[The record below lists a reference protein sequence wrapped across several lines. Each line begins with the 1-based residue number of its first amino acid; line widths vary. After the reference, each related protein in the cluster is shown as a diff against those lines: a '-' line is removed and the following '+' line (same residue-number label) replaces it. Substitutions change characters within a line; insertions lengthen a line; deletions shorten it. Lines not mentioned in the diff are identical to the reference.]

1 MKALPKWA
9 SRFLEKQPSMFLW
22 LGKVCS
28 VFVPFLRQ
36 EMGSASSK
44 VDKTEPLALCKER
57 RKFIKQA
64 IDSRY
69 NLAAAH
75 VSYINSLKNIGVA
88 LRRFAEAEILIE
100 SSLSTTSATELD
112 KSPSHS
118 SYLSPSPS
126 HNVEVSDSPL
136 HFESPISP
144 PVMNL
149 SYMRAG
155 GGGTAVTVKFNLNNS
170 SDFVEDE
177 SLGFSMPMPPPP
189 PPFESGGSW
198 DFFDPSD
205 NGESFRFMG
214 HSDLDLDFDDL
225 RGWNE
230 FRGER
235 VGVEHSMV
243 DAKGKWTK
251 VGLDGKSRAREE
263 TVKPGEEQKGVENS
277 GNSLAQNG
285 SYNLRV
291 EGTAPSFRLR
301 GVEGSSGQALVG
313 QVRRV
318 EEGQNANFS
327 TLERSS
333 SKREKAVAV
342 NNLSAEREDPS
353 EFITHR
359 AKDFLSSIKD
369 IEHRFFRASESG
381 KEVSRMLEANNIRVG
396 YSDAK
401 GGSSASAILVA
412 VKCVCCR
419 GKTALVSHEPLE
431 HMTKVITW
439 KRTTSSKSSS
449 SRNPLVTA
457 TKDDASDSG
466 SDFVEEFCMIAGSH
480 SSTLDR
486 LYAWERKLYDEI
498 KASEPIRKEYDRKCD
513 QLRHQFAKDQSANVI
528 DGTRAIVKDLHSRI
542 RVAIH
547 SVDSISKRIEKMRD
561 EELQPQLLELIQGLI
576 RMWKTMLECH
586 HAQYITISLAYH
598 SRSTTGTPQ
607 GDTRRQIMAQLQQ
620 EIECFGLSF
629 ANWVNSHASYV
640 EALNGWLQNC
650 ILQPQERSKSR
661 RPFSPRRLL
670 APPLFVLCR
679 DWSAGIKGLPSE
691 ELNNAIK
698 SLSSDFQ
705 HLMEQQEEQLQM
717 EEKVV
722 DANNGESGG
731 KENDRNDDASSN
743 LYCIHASLTKVL
755 DRLNK
760 FSEASLKMYE
770 DIRQK
775 TEAARVA
782 YLNCRPLRC

>member
-1 MKALPKWA
+1 
-9 SRFLEKQPSMFLW
+9 
-22 LGKVCS
+22 
-28 VFVPFLRQ
+28 
-36 EMGSASSK
+36 MGSAGSK

-57 RKFIKQA
+57 RKFIKLA

-88 LRRFAEAEILIE
+88 LRRFAEAEVLIE

-126 HNVEVSDSPL
+126 HNAEVSDSPL

-144 PVMNL
+144 PVMNM

-155 GGGTAVTVKFNLNNS
+155 GGGNAVTVKFNLNNS
-170 SDFVEDE
+170 GGFVEDE
-177 SLGFSMPMPPPP
+177 TLGFSMPMPPPP
-189 PPFESGGSW
+189 PPPFELAGSW

-205 NGESFRFMG
+205 NGESFRFVR
-214 HSDLDLDFDDL
+214 HSELDIDFDNMSE
-225 RGWNE
+225 WSE

-235 VGVEHSMV
+235 VGVEQSVV

-251 VGLDGKSRAREE
+251 AGLDGKSQVHEE
-263 TVKPGEEQKGVENS
+263 TLTPGVEQKGVESS
-277 GNSLAQNG
+277 GNSLTQNG
-285 SYNLRV
+285 SYNSRV
-291 EGTAPSFRLR
+291 KGTAPSFKLR
-301 GVEGSSGQALVG
+301 GVEGSSRQAFVG
-313 QVRRV
+313 QVRHV
-318 EEGQNANFS
+318 EEGQNASVS
-327 TLERSS
+327 TLEQSG

-342 NNLSAEREDPS
+342 NNLSTEREDPS

-359 AKDFLSSIKD
+359 AKDFLASVKD

-396 YSDAK
+396 YSEAK
-401 GGSSASAILVA
+401 VIEHFCNRCVTSPILIGGSSASAILVA
-412 VKCVCCR
+412 VKFVCCR
-419 GKTALVSHEPLE
+419 GKTALVSHEPVE
-431 HMTKVITW
+431 HMTKIITW
-439 KRTTSSKSSS
+439 KRTTSSRSSS

-498 KASEPIRKEYDRKCD
+498 KASESIRREYDR
-513 QLRHQFAKDQSANVI
+513 R
-528 DGTRAIVKDLHSRI
+528 
-542 RVAIH
+542 
-547 SVDSISKRIEKMRD
+547 
-561 EELQPQLLELIQGLI
+561 LI

-598 SRSTTGTPQ
+598 SRSITGTPQ
-607 GDTRRQIMAQLQQ
+607 GNTRRQIMGQLQ
-620 EIECFGLSF
+620 EEVECFGLGF

-650 ILQPQERSKSR
+650 ILQPQERSKGR
-661 RPFSPRRLL
+661 RSLSPRQLL

-698 SLSSDFQ
+698 TLLSDLY
-705 HLMEQQEEQLQM
+705 HLMEQQEEQLHK

-722 DANNGESGG
+722 DVNNGESGG
-731 KENDRNDDASSN
+731 KENDRDDDVASN
-743 LYCIHASLTKVL
+743 MYCIHASLTKVL

>member
-1 MKALPKWA
+1 
-9 SRFLEKQPSMFLW
+9 
-22 LGKVCS
+22 
-28 VFVPFLRQ
+28 
-36 EMGSASSK
+36 MGSASSK

-75 VSYINSLKNIGVA
+75 VSYINSLRNIGVA
-88 LRRFAEAEILIE
+88 LRRFAEAEVLIE

-126 HNVEVSDSPL
+126 HNAEVSDSPL

-144 PVMNL
+144 PVLNM

-155 GGGTAVTVKFNLNNS
+155 GGGNAVTVKFNLNNS

-177 SLGFSMPMPPPP
+177 SLGFSMPPPPP

-205 NGESFRFMG
+205 TGESFRFVG
-214 HSDLDLDFDDL
+214 HGDLDMEFDDIG
-225 RGWNE
+225 GWNE
-230 FRGER
+230 FRSDR
-235 VGVEHSMV
+235 VGVEHSVV
-243 DAKGKWTK
+243 DAKGKWTE
-251 VGLDGKSRAREE
+251 VGLDKNSRVHEE
-263 TVKPGEEQKGVENS
+263 TLKPGVEQNGVENS
-277 GNSLAQNG
+277 GNSITQNG
-285 SYNLRV
+285 SCNFIV
-291 EGTAPSFRLR
+291 EGTATSSRLR
-301 GVEGSSGQALVG
+301 AVEGSSGQVLVG
-313 QVRRV
+313 QMRHV
-318 EEGQNANFS
+318 EEGQNVNVS
-327 TLERSS
+327 TLGQSG

-396 YSDAK
+396 YTEAK

-412 VKCVCCR
+412 VKFVCCR
-419 GKTALVSHEPLE
+419 GKTALVSHEPME
-431 HMTKVITW
+431 HMAKVITW
-439 KRTTSSKSSS
+439 KRTASLRSSS

-466 SDFVEEFCMIAGSH
+466 NDFVEEFCMIAGSH

-498 KASEPIRKEYDRKCD
+498 KAGESIWKEYDRKCD
-513 QLRHQFAKDQSANVI
+513 QLRHQFAKDQSVHVI
-528 DGTRAIVKDLHSRI
+528 DKTRAVVKDLHSRI

-547 SVDSISKRIEKMRD
+547 SVDSISKRIEKIRD
-561 EELQPQLLELIQGLI
+561 EELQPQLLELIQGFI
-576 RMWKTMLECH
+576 RMWKNMLECH

-598 SRSTTGTPQ
+598 SRRSTETPQ
-607 GDTRRQIMAQLQQ
+607 GDTRRQIMSQLQQ
-620 EIECFGLSF
+620 EIECFGFSF
-629 ANWVNSHASYV
+629 ANWINSHASYV
-640 EALNGWLQNC
+640 EAVNGWLQNC

-691 ELNNAIK
+691 ELNNAIRT
-698 SLSSDFQ
+698 LLTDLH
-705 HLMEQQEEQLQM
+705 HLMEQQEEQLQK
-717 EEKVV
+717 EDKVV
-722 DANNGESGG
+722 DVNNGESVG
-731 KENDRNDDASSN
+731 KENERNDDVSSS
-743 LYCIHASLTKVL
+743 LYCIHAILTKVL
-755 DRLNK
+755 DRLNN

-775 TEAARVA
+775 TEAARVS